1 MSVYLNYVRC
11 FLVAFNV
18 WRLCVRAGIETQKLN
33 RMITVDN
40 STKVHSRSS
49 SPAFGNALL
58 YAGHLSTD
66 ELFAVFDQLIYKAF
80 GFPAVMLYK
89 MEHNDY
95 WEAGLRND
103 VNWGEPKIDCK
114 GKTAKDAMILMYAWC
129 VHKGYLP
136 CV

>member
-1 MSVYLNYVRC
+1 MLLRRGFIPIIAANVKGHCRRHGLIVQT
-11 FLVAFNV
+11 FNI
-18 WRLCVRAGIETQKLN
+18 AK
-33 RMITVDN
+33 MIKELTTDEL
-40 STKVHSRSS
+40 KQS
-49 SPAFGNALL
+49 SPAFCNALL

-66 ELFAVFDQLIYKAF
+66 ELFAVFDQLKYKAF

-103 VNWGEPKIDCK
+103 VNWVEPKIDCK
-114 GKTAKDAMILMYAWC
+114 GKTAKDAMVLMYAWC

>member
-1 MSVYLNYVRC
+1 
-11 FLVAFNV
+11 
-18 WRLCVRAGIETQKLN
+18 
-33 RMITVDN
+33 MIKELTTDEL
-40 STKVHSRSS
+40 KQSS
-49 SPAFGNALL
+49 SAFCNALL

-66 ELFAVFDQLIYKAF
+66 ELFEVFDQLKYKAF

-89 MEHNDY
+89 IEHHDY

-103 VNWGEPKIDCK
+103 VNWKEPKIDCK
-114 GKTAKDAMILMYAWC
+114 GKTAKDAMVLMYAWC

>member
-1 MSVYLNYVRC
+1 
-11 FLVAFNV
+11 
-18 WRLCVRAGIETQKLN
+18 
-33 RMITVDN
+33 MIKELTTDEL
-40 STKVHSRSS
+40 KQS
-49 SPAFGNALL
+49 SPAFCNALL

-66 ELFAVFDQLIYKAF
+66 ELFAVFDQLKYKAF

-89 MEHNDY
+89 MKHNEY

-103 VNWGEPKIDCK
+103 VNWEEPKIDCK
-114 GKTAKDAMILMYAWC
+114 GKTAKDAMVLMYAWC